1 MNPKIGIAIGAV
13 ALVIGVV
20 ALVIGIDAKNSTS
33 SNEEVAQQVQKELGT
48 LKTEDSSGFGKLITA
63 QRAAARERRQLQT
76 QVKRLEADDTSSSQS
91 IAALETAVKVINTK
105 IAEINKEITKLQ
117 KRVDNLGG

>member
-20 ALVIGIDAKNSTS
+20 ALIIGIDAKNSTT
-33 SNEEVAQQVQKELGT
+33 SNKDVAQQVQKELDT
-48 LKTEDSSGFGKLITA
+48 LKSQGGSEFSKLITA
-63 QRAAARERRQLQT
+63 QRIAARERRQIRA
-76 QVKRLEADDTSSSQS
+76 QVKRLQADDTSSSQS

-105 IAEINKEITKLQ
+105 IANINKEIDKLQ
-117 KRVDNLGG
+117 KQVNNLGG

>member
-20 ALVIGIDAKNSTS
+20 ALIIGIDAKNSTT
-33 SNEEVAQQVQKELGT
+33 SNKDVAQEVQKELDT
-48 LKTEDSSGFGKLITA
+48 LKTEGGSEFGKLITA
-63 QRAAARERRQLQT
+63 QRVAARERRQLRA
-76 QVKRLEADDTSSSQS
+76 QVKRLQADDTSSSQS

-105 IAEINKEITKLQ
+105 IANINKEIDKLQ
-117 KRVDNLGG
+117 KQVNNLGG

>member
-20 ALVIGIDAKNSTS
+20 ALIIGIDAKNSTT
-33 SNEEVAQQVQKELGT
+33 SNKDVAQQVQKELDT
-48 LKTEDSSGFGKLITA
+48 LKSQGGSEFSKLITA
-63 QRAAARERRQLQT
+63 QRAAARESRRLRA
-76 QVKRLEADDTSSSQS
+76 QVKRLQADDTSNSQS

-105 IAEINKEITKLQ
+105 IANINKEIDKLQ
-117 KRVDNLGG
+117 KQVNNLGG